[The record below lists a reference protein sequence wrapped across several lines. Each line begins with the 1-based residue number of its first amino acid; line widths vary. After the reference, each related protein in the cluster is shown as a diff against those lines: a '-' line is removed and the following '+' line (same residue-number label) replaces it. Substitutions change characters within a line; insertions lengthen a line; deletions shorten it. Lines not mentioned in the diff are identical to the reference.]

1 MFRSCSPLHQILL
14 RSCSKIHLVKI
25 NTLSKIKIELNC
37 GEMRS
42 IKMSVNLHRIL
53 ECTFRNMSLDKL
65 LLSLFHRFSNQQT
78 AKGRSGLSERS
89 GIFRKVLSALKEIR
103 PLRSPRAP
111 LRSHALAVTRFRVSE
126 LNWIEL
132 FMSQFDLLQI

>member
-1 MFRSCSPLHQILL
+1 MQ
-14 RSCSKIHLVKI
+14 
-25 NTLSKIKIELNC
+25 
-37 GEMRS
+37 S

-53 ECTFRNMSLDKL
+53 ELTFRNMSLDKL

-111 LRSHALAVTRFRVSE
+111 LRSHALTVTRFRVSE
-126 LNWIEL
+126 LNWIKL
-132 FMSQFDLLQI
+132 FMSQFDLLQIEHSGVDPEGFFGSWRFFDKP

>member
-1 MFRSCSPLHQILL
+1 M
-14 RSCSKIHLVKI
+14 KID
-25 NTLSKIKIELNC
+25 LNC

-65 LLSLFHRFSNQQT
+65 LLSLFHRFSNQQI
-78 AKGRSGLSERS
+78 AKGRSWLSERS

-103 PLRSPRAP
+103 QLRSPRAP

-126 LNWIEL
+126 LNWIKL